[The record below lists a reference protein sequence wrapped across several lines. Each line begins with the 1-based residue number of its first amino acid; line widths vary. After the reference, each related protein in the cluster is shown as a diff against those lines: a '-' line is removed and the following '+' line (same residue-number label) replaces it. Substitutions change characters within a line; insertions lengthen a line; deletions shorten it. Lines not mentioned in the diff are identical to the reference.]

1 MNCAAP
7 APARPARGNDGLAA
21 GLSPVTEGWR
31 LLRRAAACALLLWV
45 CLGLAACSSIIYLPR
60 SGGGD
65 TASGPRGKPYTV
77 RGKTYRPLLSAEGFR
92 EEGVA
97 SWYGRDFH
105 GKKTANGEIY
115 NMYAMTAAHKI
126 LPLGV
131 NVRVT
136 HLANGRS
143 IVVRVND
150 RGPFVDGRVIDLSY
164 TAATKLNMIGSGTAR
179 VRIEA
184 LSGAR
189 GSSSTAS
196 TSSSP
201 PSGRDNLYIQIA
213 SLRSEAAAKALVR
226 SLQLGNFGGRTVYE
240 PARKLWRVQAG
251 PFSDL
256 GRAESAV
263 KQLLSR
269 FPGCYVVR
277 D

>member
-1 MNCAAP
+1 MP
-7 APARPARGNDGLAA
+7 DGR
-21 GLSPVTEGWR
+21 R
-31 LLRRAAACALLLWV
+31 LLRRAVACALLLALCFW
-45 CLGLAACSSIIYLPR
+45 LGACSSLIYLPR
-60 SGGGD
+60 SDGGD

-77 RGKTYRPLLSAEGFR
+77 RGKTYRPLLSADGFR
-92 EEGVA
+92 ETGVA

-131 NVRVT
+131 SVRVT
-136 HLANGRS
+136 HLSNGRS

-164 TAATKLNMIGSGTAR
+164 TAATKLDMIGSGTAR

-184 LSGAR
+184 LSGQGA
-189 GSSSTAS
+189 SSPSAP
-196 TSSSP
+196 SSSP
-201 PSGRDNLYIQIA
+201 PPSSTGGGDLYIQIA

-226 SLQLGNFGGRTVYE
+226 GLKIGRFGGRAIFE

-251 PFSDL
+251 PFSDP

-263 KQLLSR
+263 RQLLSR

-277 D
+277 E

>member
-1 MNCAAP
+1 M
-7 APARPARGNDGLAA
+7 PARPARRDDDLAA
-21 GLSPVTEGWR
+21 GRSPVPDGWR
-31 LLRRAAACALLLWV
+31 LLRRAAACALLLGI
-45 CLGLAACSSIIYLPR
+45 CLGLAACSSLIYLPQP
-60 SGGGD
+60 GGVD

-77 RGKTYRPLLSAEGFR
+77 RGKTYRPLLSADGFR

-131 NVRVT
+131 SVRVT
-136 HLANGRS
+136 RLSNGRS

-164 TAATKLNMIGSGTAR
+164 TAATKLDMIGSGTAR

-184 LSGAR
+184 LRSAQGASSAASSSGA
-189 GSSSTAS
+189 G
-196 TSSSP
+196 
-201 PSGRDNLYIQIA
+201 NLYIQIA
-213 SLRSEAAAKALVR
+213 SLRSKAAAKALAR
-226 SLQLGNFGGRTVYE
+226 GLQLGAFGGRTVFE
-240 PARKLWRVQAG
+240 PARRLWRVQAG
-251 PFSDL
+251 PFSDV